1 MSEEEK
7 KKVIR
12 ISRILSEN
20 NTYIEDAKF
29 IGRYIDEKL
38 EELERLKEGIEY
50 LERSNNRRED
60 EILELRQENADLD
73 NIINELEK
81 ELKDMAT
88 LKTDKYGNTR
98 KITHI
103 DINWLLLKIKELKGD
118 DNNGNI

>member
-1 MSEEEK
+1 MISGASEKELDIAIDRADLLLEIQEK
-7 KKVIR
+7 DKEI
-12 ISRILSEN
+12 
-20 NTYIEDAKF
+20 
-29 IGRYIDEKL
+29 
-38 EELERLKEGIEY
+38 ERL
-50 LERSNNRRED
+50 N
-60 EILELRQENADLD
+60 

-118 DNNGNI
+118 GSNE